1 MAKIECRIKTG
12 RVMVKENPSYY
23 AIIPASVR
31 YSNIKAN
38 AKLLYGE
45 ISALSNKHGFCFATN
60 RYFANLYGVSKNT
73 ISVWIKE
80 LKEHEFISVKIVRG
94 DNKEIIKRLIGITKN
109 DDTPINENLKE
120 NTTSYITTRININN
134 RKIKFNEVV
143 FSVTDVSKDI
153 LKEFVHYWTE
163 ENRSGSKM
171 LFEMQPT
178 FDINRRLQTWVSND
192 KKWNTPNKKKRI
204 DSKFNKQLT
213 ELEKAKKLL
222 K

>member
-1 MAKIECRIKTG
+1 
-12 RVMVKENPSYY
+12 MVKENPNYY
-23 AIIPASVR
+23 AIIPAFVR

-45 ISALSNKHGFCFATN
+45 ISALSNKSGYCFATN

-80 LKEHEFISVKIVRG
+80 LKEHEFITVKIVRNE
-94 DNKEIIKRLIGITKN
+94 NKEIVKRLIGITKN

-134 RKIKFNEVV
+134 RKIKFNEIV

-153 LKEFVHYWTE
+153 LKEFVNYWTE

-171 LFEMQPT
+171 LFELQPT
-178 FDINRRLQTWVSND
+178 FDINRRLQTWCRNE
-192 KKWNTPNKKKRI
+192 KKWSKGKA
-204 DSKFNKQLT
+204 SKFSKQLT

>member
-1 MAKIECRIKTG
+1 
-12 RVMVKENPSYY
+12 MVKENPSYY

-45 ISALSNKHGFCFATN
+45 ISALSNKSGFCFATN
-60 RYFANLYGVSKNT
+60 RYFAELYGVSKNT

-80 LKEHEFISVKIVRG
+80 LKEHKFITVKIVRNE
-94 DNKEIIKRLIGITKN
+94 NKEIVKRLIGIMKN
-109 DDTPINENLKE
+109 NDTPIIENLKE
-120 NTTSYITTRININN
+120 NNTSYNITRININN
-134 RKIKFNEVV
+134 RKINFNKVV
-143 FSVTDVSKDI
+143 FSFTDVSKDI
-153 LKEFVHYWTE
+153 LKEFVNYWTE

-171 LFEMQPT
+171 LFELQAT

-192 KKWNTPNKKKRI
+192 KKWNTPNKKKWT

>member
-1 MAKIECRIKTG
+1 
-12 RVMVKENPSYY
+12 MVKENPNYY

-45 ISALSNKHGFCFATN
+45 ISALSNKSGFCFATN

-80 LKEHEFISVKIVRG
+80 LKDHEFITVKIVRNE
-94 DNKEIIKRLIGITKN
+94 NKEIVKRLIGITKN
-109 DDTPINENLKE
+109 DNTPIKENLKE
-120 NTTSYITTRININN
+120 NTTSYNITRININN

-153 LKEFVHYWTE
+153 LKEFANYWTE

-171 LFEMQPT
+171 LFELQAT
-178 FDINRRLQTWVSND
+178 FDINRRLQTWCRNE
-192 KKWNTPNKKKRI
+192 KKWTARNKKKWT
-204 DSKFNKQLT
+204 DSKLNKQLT

>member
-1 MAKIECRIKTG
+1 
-12 RVMVKENPSYY
+12 MVKENPSYY

>member
-1 MAKIECRIKTG
+1 
-12 RVMVKENPSYY
+12 MVKENPSYY

-45 ISALSNKHGFCFATN
+45 ISALSNKSGFCFATN

-80 LKEHEFISVKIVRG
+80 LKEQEFISVKIVRNE
-94 DNKEIIKRLIGITKN
+94 NKEIVKRLIGITKN

-120 NTTSYITTRININN
+120 NTTSYNITRININN
-134 RKIKFNEVV
+134 RKIKFNEIV
-143 FSVTDVSKDI
+143 FSVTDVSKDT

-192 KKWNTPNKKKRI
+192 KKWNTPNKKKWI